1 MRTRRTKWEYFPCS
15 CWQGGALPLSYT
27 RNFEGNNN
35 VQRPA
40 WRNLL
45 IVLPDLKILEILN
58 PNRALTASHLQ
69 RITMKTSFIVCIC
82 WMALATGLFA
92 QAPTASPTTSVPVA
106 SVPVATPTVSPAST
120 PESEIERSIRKKQ
133 KKHFNFTVGDR
144 ETDADRAKSSE
155 DIPAMV
161 IPLVGIVFLTIFGAP
176 ILIVAVIMYFGFSKN
191 RMMHRTI
198 RLMVE
203 KGQPVPPALLAPP
216 APAQRQRSD
225 MRRGAVLVQIGPGL
239 KLFLAAA
246 NDWEG
251 GAWSIGII
259 PFLIGAG
266 YLLVWKLEGKKD
278 NAPPVP

>member
-1 MRTRRTKWEYFPCS
+1 
-15 CWQGGALPLSYT
+15 
-27 RNFEGNNN
+27 
-35 VQRPA
+35 
-40 WRNLL
+40 
-45 IVLPDLKILEILN
+45 
-58 PNRALTASHLQ
+58 
-69 RITMKTSFIVCIC
+69 MKTSFIVCIC
-82 WMALATGLFA
+82 WMALAAGSFA
-92 QAPTASPTTSVPVA
+92 QAPTQSPTA
-106 SVPVATPTVSPAST
+106 SAPAATATVSPAST
-120 PESEIERSIRKKQ
+120 PESEIERAIRKKQ
-133 KKHFNFTVGDR
+133 KRHFNFTIGDR

-198 RLMVE
+198 QLMVE

-225 MRRGAVLVQIGPGL
+225 MRRGVVLAMIGIGL
-239 KLFLAAA
+239 MIFLAAV
-246 NDWEG
+246 NGWEG
-251 GAWSIGII
+251 GVWSIGII

-278 NAPPVP
+278 NAPPVT